1 MPVTVT
7 AVAIVVV
14 VIIVF
19 IAAYFLI
26 VNNKQHEQQKQF
38 NVIIIIIIIITGT
51 VVAAP
56 LLLLLPALSNL
67 TLFTLLEHF
76 FVQCIFFIFGS
87 LHTLLQFKHLIACL
101 MPSLFVYKL
110 V

>member
-38 NVIIIIIIIITGT
+38 NVIIIIIITVT

-56 LLLLLPALSNL
+56 LLLLPALSNL
-67 TLFTLLEHF
+67 TLFTLPNTFLCS
-76 FVQCIFFIFGS
+76 VFFIFGS

>member
-38 NVIIIIIIIITGT
+38 NVIIIIITVT

>member
-38 NVIIIIIIIITGT
+38 NVIIIIIIITVT

-56 LLLLLPALSNL
+56 LLLLPALSNL
-67 TLFTLLEHF
+67 TLFTLPNTFLCS
-76 FVQCIFFIFGS
+76 VFFIFGS

>member
-38 NVIIIIIIIITGT
+38 NVIIIIIITVT

-56 LLLLLPALSNL
+56 LLLLPALSNL
-67 TLFTLLEHF
+67 FTLPNTFLCS
-76 FVQCIFFIFGS
+76 VFFIFGS

>member
-7 AVAIVVV
+7 AVAIVVVV

-38 NVIIIIIIIITGT
+38 NVIIIIITVT

-76 FVQCIFFIFGS
+76 LCSVFFIFGS

>member
-38 NVIIIIIIIITGT
+38 NVIIIIITVTVT